1 MIVRKW
7 TLFTPFLFF
16 LFRMIAVRGQ
26 IGDGCGYT
34 ILRTHSGTLT
44 SLNFPGTYRNNTH
57 CEWQLSAPDGLGFI
71 LKFGDFDLEYSPNCT
86 NGSLWIVMAGNNRNT
101 LGPFCGT
108 MHMIQQKM
116 ILNSSEV
123 TIRFTSG
130 YHRSG
135 RGFLISYATD
145 RHHDLISCMKRGS
158 HLHEQHFSAYCP
170 AGCGNVSGDVWG
182 MLNPGYRDTSVLC
195 KAAIHA
201 GVISDEL
208 GGYISLTRERSLT
221 HYESAL
227 ANGILSKTGSLSE
240 KRLIINRECTET
252 LPVIHFNA
260 SSVWTEVDKL
270 GNYVNWLPENA
281 DPGTQGPPWAAE
293 STDKLVQLEIDL
305 GEKKNVTGIITQ
317 GSGDGHYFYVTRY
330 KISWSKDRRNWKV
343 YKSSGNKE
351 EKVFEGNT
359 DAEQTVRNNFFPPI
373 LTRYLLIQP
382 QKWHDRAAL
391 RIHVLGCSALKSRST
406 RPSVS
411 NGSGVVSTT
420 VTKLDAAPSTDG
432 SFIVK
437 NTDRELSINP
447 EVAAPTERNQ
457 DVVSITDG
465 PIIIRNTEESPSLM
479 LILIVVGLVVSLC
492 ALALLVWVCRKKR
505 QNGKEFQCPLQRGI
519 KVSNG
524 KSSSFCCENRPH
536 LESELTPYS
545 IERIGPSD
553 YMETPQTV
561 YAEADVIPGGQKAS
575 STFRP
580 TVEDGYTIPMI
591 LNHYD
596 TPGKF
601 HEYAEPLMPEPEYAT
616 PFSEQFQDSGS
627 GEGKRGTSMIKIA
640 PPCSG
645 TLAGG
650 ASNSIAQQYD
660 FPIQRLE
667 CVGEQ
672 VDYNVPQASGGT
684 ARKAS
689 VIYAEPQAE
698 SQCQRTTDPAEH
710 MYHVLL

>member
-1 MIVRKW
+1 MFHQAGQVSSYVFAFHVTPKLCYCFPVYDVVLVHLYQSPK
-7 TLFTPFLFF
+7 LFWICHHCICHNYVLF
-16 LFRMIAVRGQ
+16 A
-26 IGDGCGYT
+26 GDGCGYT

-101 LGPFCGT
+101 L
-108 MHMIQQKM
+108 
-116 ILNSSEV
+116 
-123 TIRFTSG
+123 
-130 YHRSG
+130 
-135 RGFLISYATD
+135 
-145 RHHDLISCMKRGS
+145 
-158 HLHEQHFSAYCP
+158 
-170 AGCGNVSGDVWG
+170 
-182 MLNPGYRDTSVLC
+182 VLC

-305 GEKKNVTGIITQ
+305 GEKKNVTVEWVKFHFTFGLLFNVGIITQ

-465 PIIIRNTEESPSLM
+465 PIIIRNTEEL
-479 LILIVVGLVVSLC
+479 
-492 ALALLVWVCRKKR
+492 
-505 QNGKEFQCPLQRGI
+505 
-519 KVSNG
+519 
-524 KSSSFCCENRPH
+524 
-536 LESELTPYS
+536 
-545 IERIGPSD
+545 
-553 YMETPQTV
+553 

>member
-1 MIVRKW
+1 MFHQAGQVSSYVFAFHVTPKLCYCFPVYDVVLVHLYQSPK
-7 TLFTPFLFF
+7 LFWICHHCICHNYVLF
-16 LFRMIAVRGQ
+16 A
-26 IGDGCGYT
+26 GDGCGYT

-101 LGPFCGT
+101 L
-108 MHMIQQKM
+108 
-116 ILNSSEV
+116 
-123 TIRFTSG
+123 
-130 YHRSG
+130 
-135 RGFLISYATD
+135 
-145 RHHDLISCMKRGS
+145 DLISCMKRGS

-505 QNGKEFQCPLQRGI
+505 KCHD
-519 KVSNG
+519 
-524 KSSSFCCENRPH
+524 CC
-536 LESELTPYS
+536 
-545 IERIGPSD
+545 
-553 YMETPQTV
+553 M